1 MKNDK
6 QMKSDGI
13 YNVRDFGAVGVAVP
27 GRILKLEV
35 LQHVDWFYPKTDYT
49 VYELREG
56 AELDS
61 LGIQRAIDAAH
72 ADGGGT
78 VVVPPGDYLIGPIRL
93 RSNIELHLS
102 PGARLWGSPVLE
114 HYYGVRSES
123 DAGLAAIPRGTGDLS
138 GDGSGRTISNLIFSS
153 GAENISFTGRGQISG
168 QGPHFF
174 IPWLNRERQGPLH
187 RPKEMIVFENCRNVL
202 VRDVFIRDST
212 YWTLVF
218 HDCLGVRVDGVQM
231 HHFDGPNCD
240 GIDLSGTSEA
250 IISNCRLHVT
260 DDAICIKNLQPEN
273 TVRNVVVTNCLL
285 RTLCNG
291 IKIGSETLGSFEDI
305 TVSNIVIANEDGDVC
320 DAMGGININCLDGG
334 SVRRINVS
342 NVVMRNVRCP
352 FYLFNSRRSKLQK
365 PLRTPQVGVMEDISI
380 SHIQATNTRYTSF
393 VVGHP
398 ESPIRNLRLDNITL
412 RRGREFLTQI
422 PKEPVPE
429 KPEAYPEPWI
439 FDELPAHG
447 LYTRHVQGF
456 EASRLRLLTDSPDA
470 RPALLEE
477 NSIL

>member
-1 MKNDK
+1 
-6 QMKSDGI
+6 
-13 YNVRDFGAVGVAVP
+13 
-27 GRILKLEV
+27 
-35 LQHVDWFYPKTDYT
+35 
-49 VYELREG
+49 
-56 AELDS
+56 
-61 LGIQRAIDAAH
+61 
-72 ADGGGT
+72 
-78 VVVPPGDYLIGPIRL
+78 
-93 RSNIELHLS
+93 
-102 PGARLWGSPVLE
+102 
-114 HYYGVRSES
+114 
-123 DAGLAAIPRGTGDLS
+123 
-138 GDGSGRTISNLIFSS
+138 
-153 GAENISFTGRGQISG
+153 
-168 QGPHFF
+168 
-174 IPWLNRERQGPLH
+174 
-187 RPKEMIVFENCRNVL
+187 MIVFENCRNVL

-352 FYLFNSRRSKLQK
+352 FYFFNSRRSKLQK

-422 PKEPVPE
+422 PEEPVPE

-456 EASRLRLLTDSPDA
+456 EASLLRLLTDSPDA